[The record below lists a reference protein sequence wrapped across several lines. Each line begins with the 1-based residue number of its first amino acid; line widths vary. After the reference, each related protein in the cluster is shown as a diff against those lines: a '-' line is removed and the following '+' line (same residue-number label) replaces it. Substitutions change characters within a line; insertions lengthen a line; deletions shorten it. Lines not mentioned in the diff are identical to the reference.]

1 MPLVQTAFDFG
12 PVRAGT
18 VVNAPAPRGRA
29 GVNAPAPRGG
39 ALAGFDPEAERVRAA
54 RMLERTLG
62 NLLGTEVALTLTDNA
77 RSMVSARQRS
87 GVAYV
92 RLHHMFAHA
101 DEVTVRAVARY
112 LTDGHQ
118 SATGQLQ
125 RFIKAHRDRIRR
137 LQPGTALPSKLS
149 SHHDLVEILT
159 ALNAEYFADEVQA
172 RIGWARMGRAASR
185 RGRRR
190 SIKLGS
196 YRSRDALIRVHPVLD
211 AAWVP
216 SFFVHYIVYHEMV
229 HHVVAMPV
237 ENGRRCLHGPE
248 FRAREQQFARYDE
261 AIAWEQANL
270 DRLLSG

>member
-12 PVRAGT
+12 AVR
-18 VVNAPAPRGRA
+18 PAPW
-29 GVNAPAPRGG
+29 
-39 ALAGFDPEAERVRAA
+39 LDPEAERIRAA
-54 RMLERTLG
+54 RVLERTLG

-87 GVAYV
+87 GVAHV

-112 LTDGHQ
+112 LTDGHH
-118 SATGQLQ
+118 SASGQLQ

-137 LQPGTALPSKLS
+137 MQQAPRVHSKLG
-149 SHHDLVEILT
+149 SHHDLLDILGV
-159 ALNAEYFADEVQA
+159 LNAEYFDNEVQA
-172 RIGWARMGRAASR
+172 AIGWARMGRALGR

-211 AAWVP
+211 ATWVP
-216 SFFVHYIVYHEMV
+216 PFFVHYIVYHEMV

>member
-1 MPLVQTAFDFG
+1 MPLVQTSFDFAA
-12 PVRAGT
+12 VRT
-18 VVNAPAPRGRA
+18 APW
-29 GVNAPAPRGG
+29 
-39 ALAGFDPEAERVRAA
+39 LDPEAERLRAA
-54 RMLERTLG
+54 RVLERTLG

-87 GVAYV
+87 GVAHV

-101 DEVTVRAVARY
+101 DEVTVRAVARF
-112 LTDGHQ
+112 LTDGHHTA
-118 SATGQLQ
+118 SGQLQ

-137 LQPGTALPSKLS
+137 RENEARVRVLGR
-149 SHHDLVEILT
+149 HHDLSGILD
-159 ALNAEYFADEVQA
+159 ALNAEYFADAVEA
-172 RIGWARMGRAASR
+172 TIGWARMGRALGR

-211 AAWVP
+211 ATWVP
-216 SFFVHYIVYHEMV
+216 AFFVEYIVYHEMV

-237 ENGRRCLHGPE
+237 ENGRRCLHGAE
-248 FRAREQQFARYDE
+248 FRAREQQFARYVE

>member
-1 MPLVQTAFDFG
+1 MPLVQTSFDFG
-12 PVRAGT
+12 PVLS
-18 VVNAPAPRGRA
+18 APW
-29 GVNAPAPRGG
+29 
-39 ALAGFDPEAERVRAA
+39 LDHEAERVRAA
-54 RMLERTLG
+54 RVLERTLG

-101 DEVTVRAVARY
+101 DEVTVRAVARF

-118 SATGQLQ
+118 SASGQLQ

-137 LQPGTALPSKLS
+137 RENEARVRMLGR
-149 SHHDLVEILT
+149 HHDLLGIRGT
-159 ALNAEYFADEVQA
+159 LNDEYFSGDVLAT
-172 RIGWARMGRAASR
+172 IGWARMGRALGR

-211 AAWVP
+211 ATWVP
-216 SFFVHYIVYHEMV
+216 AFFVEYIVYHEMV

-248 FRAREQQFARYDE
+248 FRAREKQFARYDE

>member
-1 MPLVQTAFDFG
+1 
-12 PVRAGT
+12 
-18 VVNAPAPRGRA
+18 
-29 GVNAPAPRGG
+29 
-39 ALAGFDPEAERVRAA
+39 
-54 RMLERTLG
+54 
-62 NLLGTEVALTLTDNA
+62 
-77 RSMVSARQRS
+77 
-87 GVAYV
+87 
-92 RLHHMFAHA
+92 MFAHA

-118 SATGQLQ
+118 SASGQLQ

-137 LQPGTALPSKLS
+137 MQQQELRVHKGG
-149 SHHDLVEILT
+149 SHHDLPAILT
-159 ALNAEYFADEVQA
+159 TLNGEYFDDEVDA
-172 RIGWARMGRAASR
+172 RIGWARMGRALGR

-211 AAWVP
+211 STWVP
-216 SFFVHYIVYHEMV
+216 DFFVHYIVYHEMV

-248 FRAREQQFARYDE
+248 FRAREKQFARYDE

>member
-1 MPLVQTAFDFG
+1 MPLVQTVFDFG
-12 PVRAGT
+12 PVR
-18 VVNAPAPRGRA
+18 PAPW
-29 GVNAPAPRGG
+29 
-39 ALAGFDPEAERVRAA
+39 LDHEAERVRAA
-54 RMLERTLG
+54 RVLERTLG
-62 NLLGTEVALTLTDNA
+62 NLLGTQVALTLTDNA

-87 GVAYV
+87 GVAHV

-101 DEVTVRAVARY
+101 DEVTVRAVARF

-118 SATGQLQ
+118 GASGQLQ

-137 LQPGTALPSKLS
+137 RENEARVRRLGR
-149 SHHDLVEILT
+149 HHDLAATLD
-159 ALNAEYFADEVQA
+159 ALNSEYFADAVEA
-172 RIGWARMGRAASR
+172 TIGWARMGRALGR

-216 SFFVHYIVYHEMV
+216 AFFVQYIVYHEMV

-237 ENGRRCLHGPE
+237 ENGRRCLHGAE